1 MGWKMGATALL
12 VFFTVTGFVES
23 ADLVVQTPF
32 EIDVQSARFRLDY
45 RPAEGYP
52 APNATFTPAQIRRG
66 VTLTNVLPGAKY
78 EVSLYLTNDSYTDW
92 PAWSETLDTK
102 PNPPENFSASVL
114 SGKIVQVSWLP
125 PTAGG
130 TTGYKLKVIPY
141 SEPQNSVHNIIIDK
155 DKSPFTLREL
165 TPGASYGLELYSRY
179 GDAESSEAAS
189 ANITTIPNTP
199 GRFIV
204 WFRNETTMLVLWQ
217 PPYPAGI
224 YSKYKVS
231 IDPPDAPDSVF
242 EVEKDG
248 EPPGPAQAAF
258 YGLTPGRPYNI
269 SVQTISNDQVSLPT
283 TAQYRTVPLAPRNV
297 TFDPRS
303 LKPRSFVVRWQPPK
317 GFVEFDKYSVSID
330 TRKKAPQ
337 IIERGQP
344 TSALF
349 TEGLEPGVTY
359 KVMVK
364 AVSVNVASWPAEGN
378 VTTSPL
384 PVIGMNSTTNPE
396 TGEIFVEWQPD
407 PESYQDHY
415 RVTYQELETFNG
427 DSSTTVVG
435 DTKFSVDNLL
445 PGRNYSI
452 SVAAVSNS
460 VPSVEVAIFQATKP
474 ATPIIENLEP
484 IPEGLNIS
492 WKSDVT
498 SRQDHYAV
506 IYTRNDTEVEKT
518 VQTELPRVQLRDLYP
533 GAVYEIRIFAISHN
547 LWSNPHKYY
556 QAVFPNEVRDLNVT
570 VVSASSVRLD
580 WNPPRDSIYDGY
592 IVRYTTADGRK
603 TELPLT
609 TNTSYMVRGLLPGYR
624 YTLQVSAVSSKVESW
639 KPVSVQQTL
648 PPAKT
653 HAGDV
658 QVLIDSSNVTL
669 IWQVP
674 DGYVDNYIVS
684 WWPIDDPAK
693 KETITVG
700 ETLQA
705 GKMAVPV
712 TGLRPGEQYLFE
724 IYSTAHEQESEKITI
739 NERTL
744 PLFQSTVQL
753 VSGVSEPS
761 TLTITYTP
769 TPPSGTTFDRYRCVL
784 ADADKP
790 GQPIVRKEE
799 RMADDPNRS
808 CIFKELVPGRVYRV
822 TMWTVSGGVT
832 SVPYSRDIRLYPAP
846 ITEINATRITDT
858 EMTLTWDEPNG
869 EWDGFDVYH
878 QGEGEASV
886 KNMVVNPPFTFQ
898 DLTPHKNYT
907 FTIRTLSGSQTRLMQ
922 RSDPLSASFVTDES
936 VPGRV
941 AVFTAADLTP
951 NQIRFRWRLPD
962 TAQNGVLQ
970 GFTIRYGEKD
980 AKRVLVQDFGPHETE
995 GLIRDLQPGQAY
1007 TFQIQ
1012 ARTKPGY
1019 GPVTN
1024 YETTMPVWPPPEP
1037 NARVFPT
1044 EVSKNDTTIRVRFR
1058 KNYFSDENG
1067 PVIGY
1072 SIVVAED
1079 YSKDSSGFELP
1090 NWLDVQAYPVWP
1102 PYQVN
1107 RPYNPFSNRSV
1118 EDFTIGTDAACA
1130 QKCPRERCYCNG
1142 PLKSGTNYVVK
1153 VRAYTAPDKF
1163 ADTAYSHPI
1172 QTDYTKNYTN
1182 VLVAIFVPLLVLAL
1196 IAVVIV
1202 IMRRRNMA
1210 PFYMTKEMRHKDDD
1224 MSLRDSI
1231 IETSRPVKLKDFLE
1245 HYRFM
1250 SADSDIRFSE
1260 EYEDLKQVGR
1270 DQPCTF
1276 ADLPC
1281 NRPKNRFTN
1290 ILPYDHSRVKLQPTD
1305 DEEGSDYINANYV
1318 PGYTS
1323 PREFIVTQ
1331 GPLHSTRDDFW
1342 RMVWESN
1349 SRAIVMLTRCVE
1361 KGREKCDH
1369 YWPYDMQPQYY
1380 GEIQV
1385 VVLNQSQ
1392 FPDWTVSEFKVM
1404 RGDSSRV
1411 VRHFHFTTWPDFGV
1425 PEPAQVLVRFV
1436 RAFRERVPYD
1446 QKPIITHCSAG
1457 VGRSGTFIALDRAI
1471 QHIRKY
1477 DYIDIFG
1484 MVYDMRKERVLMVQT
1499 EVQYICIHT
1508 CLKVVLE
1515 GKENDDLSMRETHT
1529 NMAYDDDEGIAESG
1543 M

>member
-1 MGWKMGATALL
+1 
-12 VFFTVTGFVES
+12 
-23 ADLVVQTPF
+23 
-32 EIDVQSARFRLDY
+32 
-45 RPAEGYP
+45 
-52 APNATFTPAQIRRG
+52 
-66 VTLTNVLPGAKY
+66 LTKILPGTKY
-78 EVSLYLTNDSYTDW
+78 DVSLYLTNDSFSDW
-92 PAWSETLDTK
+92 LAWSDSLDTR
-102 PNPPENFSASVL
+102 PERPENLTIALRS
-114 SGKIVQVSWLP
+114 KKVQVSWSP
-125 PTAGG
+125 PRVGG
-130 TTGYKLKVIPY
+130 TTGYKMKVIPL
-141 SEPQNSVHNIIIDK
+141 SETKKSVHNIIIKEDT
-155 DKSPFTLREL
+155 SPFTLRDL
-165 TPGASYGLELYSRY
+165 TPGATYGLEMYSRF
-179 GDAESSEAAS
+179 GSAESLEAAT
-189 ANITTIPNTP
+189 ANVTTIPNTP

-242 EVEKDG
+242 LVEKEG

-269 SVQTISNDQVSLPT
+269 SVQTVSQDQVSLPT

-297 TFDPRS
+297 TFDQRS
-303 LKPRSFVVRWQPPK
+303 LEARSFVVNWQPPK
-317 GFVEFDKYSVSID
+317 GFVEFDRYSVSID

-337 IIERGQP
+337 IIERGQV

-349 TEGLEPGVTY
+349 SEGLDPGRTY

-378 VTTSPL
+378 VTTRPL
-384 PVIGMNSTTNPE
+384 PVIDLTSNNNSDN
-396 TGEIFVEWQPD
+396 GKIFVQWQPD
-407 PESYQDHY
+407 PGSYQDHY
-415 RVTYQELETFNG
+415 RITYQELETFNG
-427 DSSTTVVG
+427 DSSTTLVG

-445 PGRNYSI
+445 LGRNYSV
-452 SVAAVSNS
+452 SVAAVSNG
-460 VPSVEVAIFQATKP
+460 VASDDKTIFLATKP
-474 ATPIIENLEP
+474 ASPIIENLEP
-484 IPEGLNIS
+484 VREGLNIS

-498 SRQDHYAV
+498 SRQDHYQV
-506 IYTRNDTEVEKT
+506 IYTRNDTAEDVTVE
-518 VQTELPRVQLRDLYP
+518 TERPRVQLRSLYP
-533 GAVYEIRIFAISHN
+533 GAVYEIRIFAVSHS
-547 LWSNPHKYY
+547 LWSDPHKWYY
-556 QAVFPNEVRDLNVT
+556 QAVFPNPVLALNVSA
-570 VVSASSVRLD
+570 VSSSSVRLQ
-580 WNPPRDSIYDGY
+580 WLPPRDSLYDGY
-592 IVRYTTADGRK
+592 IIRFTTADARELS
-603 TELPLT
+603 ELPLT
-609 TNTSYMVRGLLPGYR
+609 TNTSYLLRGLLPGYR
-624 YTLQVSAVSSKVESW
+624 YTFQVTAVSSKVESW
-639 KPVSVQQTL
+639 SPATAELTL

-658 QVLIDSSNVTL
+658 QVQVDSSNVTL
-669 IWQVP
+669 LWEVP

-684 WWPIDDPAK
+684 WWPIDEPSK
-693 KETITVG
+693 KQTMTVG

-724 IYSTAHEQESEKITI
+724 IFSTAHDQQSEKITL
-739 NERTL
+739 NERTR
-744 PLFQSTVQL
+744 PLFLSVMQL
-753 VSGVSEPS
+753 VNESHERN
-761 TLTITYTP
+761 TLTVLYTP
-769 TPPSGTTFDRYRCVL
+769 TKAEDTQFDRYRCEL
-784 ADADKP
+784 AEADKP
-790 GQPIVRKEE
+790 QLPVVPKEE

-808 CIFKELVPGRVYRV
+808 FIFKDLVPGRVYRV

-832 SVPYSRDIRLYPAP
+832 SVPSSREERLYPAP
-846 ITEINATRITDT
+846 ITQINATRVTDT
-858 EMTLTWDEPNG
+858 EMTLTWDEPEG
-869 EWDGFDVYH
+869 DWDGFKVYH
-878 QGEGEASV
+878 QGDGESEEDT
-886 KNMVVNPPFTFQ
+886 MVVQSSFTFQ
-898 DLTPHKNYT
+898 ELKPHKNYT
-907 FTIRTLSGSQTRLMQ
+907 FTVRTLSGSQSRLMK
-922 RSDPLSASFVTDES
+922 RSNPLSASFVTEES

-941 AVFTAADLTP
+941 ATFSALDTTP
-951 NQIRFRWRLPD
+951 NSIRLRWALPN
-962 TAQNGVLQ
+962 TAQNGILM
-970 GFTIRYGEKD
+970 GYSIRYSDSKLSKD
-980 AKRVLVQDFGPHETE
+980 WSVKDFGPHESE
-995 GLIRDLQPGQAY
+995 GFIDDLVPGRAY
-1007 TFQIQ
+1007 IFQIQ
-1012 ARTKPGY
+1012 ARTKVGY
-1019 GPVTN
+1019 GLNTT

-1044 EVSKNDTTIRVRFR
+1044 EVSKNDSSIRVRFR
-1058 KNYFSDENG
+1058 RNYFSDENG

-1072 SIVVAED
+1072 SIIVSED

-1090 NWLDVQAYPVWP
+1090 NWLDVQAYAVWP

-1107 RPYNPFSNRSV
+1107 RRYNPFSKNRSV
-1118 EDFTIGTDAACA
+1118 EDFTIGTDTGC
-1130 QKCPRERCYCNG
+1130 KCSREPAVRCYCNG
-1142 PLKSGTNYVVK
+1142 PLKPGTSYVVK
-1153 VRAYTAPDKF
+1153 IRAFTAEDKF

-1172 QTDYTKNYTN
+1172 QTDKDYTN
-1182 VLVAIFVPLLVLAL
+1182 VLVAIFVPLLLLAL
-1196 IAVVIV
+1196 IAVIIV
-1202 IMRRRNMA
+1202 VMRRRNMA
-1210 PFYMTKEMRHKDDD
+1210 PFYMNKEMRHKDDD

-1231 IETSRPVKLKDFLE
+1231 IETSRPVKLKDFME

-1270 DQPCTF
+1270 DQPATF

-1290 ILPYDHSRVKLQPTD
+1290 ILPFDHSRVKLQPTD

-1318 PGYTS
+1318 PGYVS

-1369 YWPYDMQPQYY
+1369 YWPYDMQPQCY

-1385 VVLNQSQ
+1385 LVLNQSQ

-1404 RGDSSRV
+1404 RGESSRV

-1425 PEPAQVLVRFV
+1425 PEPSQVLVRFV

-1484 MVYDMRKERVLMVQT
+1484 MVYEMRKERVLMVQT

-1508 CLKVVLE
+1508 CLNVVLE
-1515 GKENDDLSMRETHT
+1515 GKEHDDLPLREVHT

>member
-1 MGWKMGATALL
+1 MTWIRSPGAGVALL
-12 VFFTVTGFVES
+12 FGISLLICRGS
-23 ADLVVQTPF
+23 ATDLVVQVPF
-32 EIDVQSARFRLDY
+32 DIQDERASYRLDY
-45 RPAEGYP
+45 WPPEGYP
-52 APNATFTPAQIRRG
+52 APNATFTPLQVRRG
-66 VTLTNVLPGAKY
+66 ITLTKVLPGKKY
-78 EVSLYLTNDSYTDW
+78 EVFLYLTNDTFSDW
-92 PAWSETLDTK
+92 PAWSESLDTR
-102 PNPPENFSASVL
+102 PNPPENLTVNVR
-114 SGKIVQVSWLP
+114 SGKVVQVSWVP
-125 PTAGG
+125 SRAGG
-130 TTGYKLKVIPY
+130 TSGFKLKVIPF
-141 SEPQNSVHNIIIDK
+141 SGPQKSVHNSTITES
-155 DKSPFTLREL
+155 SPFTLRDL
-165 TPGASYGLELYSRY
+165 TPGASYGLELYSQF
-179 GDAESSEAAS
+179 GDAESVDAAS
-189 ANITTIPNTP
+189 KNVTTVPNTP

-242 EVEKDG
+242 LVEKEG

-269 SVQTISNDQVSLPT
+269 SVQTLSVDQVSLPT

-297 TFDPRS
+297 TFDRNS
-303 LKPRSFVVRWQPPK
+303 LKPRSFIVNWQPPK
-317 GFVEFDKYSVSID
+317 GFVEFDRYSVSID

-337 IIERGQP
+337 IIERGQV

-349 TEGLEPGVTY
+349 SEGLDPGVTY

-378 VTTSPL
+378 VTTRPL
-384 PVIGMNSTTNPE
+384 PVVGMNSTTNVD

-407 PESYQDHY
+407 PNSYQDHY
-415 RVTYQELETFNG
+415 RITYQERETFNG

-452 SVAAVSNS
+452 SVAAVSNGVAS
-460 VPSVEVAIFQATKP
+460 EEVAIFQSTKP

-518 VQTELPRVQLRDLYP
+518 VETERPRAELRDLYP

-547 LWSNPHKYY
+547 LWSDPHKYY
-556 QAVFPNEVRDLNVT
+556 QAVFPNPVRDLNVT
-570 VVSASSVRLD
+570 DVTAQSVLLAWR
-580 WNPPRDSIYDGY
+580 PPRDSIYDGY
-592 IVRYTTADGRK
+592 IVRHSTTDSRW
-603 TELPLT
+603 TELPMT
-609 TNTSYMVRGLLPGYR
+609 TNTSYTVRGLLPGYR
-624 YTLQVSAVSSKVESW
+624 YTLQVTAVSSKVESW
-639 KPVSVQQTL
+639 RPVSVEETL
-648 PPAKT
+648 RPAKT

-658 QVLIDSSNVTL
+658 QVLLDSSNVTL

-684 WWPIDDPAK
+684 WWPIDEPGK

-700 ETLQA
+700 ETLTA

-724 IYSTAHEQESEKITI
+724 IYSTAHDQQSEKITI

-744 PLFQSTVQL
+744 PLFQSTVIL
-753 VSGVSEPS
+753 VNEVSEPS
-761 TLTITYTP
+761 TLSITYTP
-769 TPPSGTTFDRYRCVL
+769 TPAAGTTFDRYRCEL
-784 ADADKP
+784 ADADEP
-790 GQPIVRKEE
+790 GRPVVPKEE
-799 RMADDPNRS
+799 RMADDPNRNF
-808 CIFKELVPGRVYRV
+808 IFKDLVPGRVYRV
-822 TMWTVSGGVT
+822 TMWTVSGSVT
-832 SVPYSRDIRLYPAP
+832 SLPYFRDTRLFPAP
-846 ITEINATRITDT
+846 ITMINATRITDV
-858 EMTLTWDEPNG
+858 EMTLTWDQPIG

-886 KNMVVNPPFTFQ
+886 KNMVVSPPFTFQ
-898 DLTPHKNYT
+898 ELTPHKNYT
-907 FTIRTLSGSQTRLMQ
+907 FTIRTLSGSQSRLMQ
-922 RSDPLSASFVTDES
+922 RSNPLSANFLTEES

-941 AVFTAADLTP
+941 ATFTAADVTP
-951 NQIRFRWRLPD
+951 NQIRFRWTLPNN
-962 TAQNGVLQ
+962 AQNGILM
-970 GFTIRYGEKD
+970 GFTITYNEKSS
-980 AKRVLVQDFGPHETE
+980 KTVLVKDFGPHESE
-995 GLIRDLQPGQAY
+995 GVISDLEPGLTY

-1012 ARTKPGY
+1012 ARTKIGY
-1019 GPVTN
+1019 GQATT

-1072 SIVVAED
+1072 SIVAAED
-1079 YSKDSSGFELP
+1079 YSKDSSGIELR
-1090 NWLDVQAYPVWP
+1090 NWLDVQTYPVWP

-1107 RPYNPFSNRSV
+1107 VPYNPFTGNRSV
-1118 EDFTIGTDAACA
+1118 EDFTIGTDTACA
-1130 QKCPRERCYCNG
+1130 EKCKRVPPSRCYCNG
-1142 PLKSGTNYVVK
+1142 PLKPGTSYVVK
-1153 VRAYTAPDKF
+1153 IRAFTAPDKF

-1172 QTDYTKNYTN
+1172 QTDKDYTN
-1182 VLVAIFVPLLVLAL
+1182 VLVAIFVPLVLLAL

-1270 DQPCTF
+1270 DQACTF

-1318 PGYTS
+1318 PGYMS

-1369 YWPYDMQPQYY
+1369 YWPYDMQPQFY

-1385 VVLNQSQ
+1385 LVLNQSQ

-1425 PEPAQVLVRFV
+1425 PEPAQVS
-1436 RAFRERVPYD
+1436 PT
-1446 QKPIITHCSAG
+1446 PGGG
-1457 VGRSGTFIALDRAI
+1457 VFS
-1471 QHIRKY
+1471 
-1477 DYIDIFG
+1477 
-1484 MVYDMRKERVLMVQT
+1484 
-1499 EVQYICIHT
+1499 
-1508 CLKVVLE
+1508 
-1515 GKENDDLSMRETHT
+1515 SP
-1529 NMAYDDDEGIAESG
+1529 
-1543 M
+1543 